1 MNWFLGLVGAL
12 LGVIFWDSDQGFAAI
27 VGFLVAFILVGQVRM
42 RGRIN
47 GLTEELKA
55 LRGRLAAYAAAAATH
70 APPPSAAAPAT
81 VTPASLSP
89 SPSYASALSSPA
101 SPPPLPMP
109 VAARPAASSASAT
122 SAGGQV
128 SGASTEPGVTHAT
141 TTASASRGTAWTPPP
156 PSAPNWMDHA
166 VLRAKAWFTEGNVPV
181 KVGVLVL
188 LFGVAAALRYAAA
201 QGYFTMPIELRLA
214 VFAAAA
220 LAGMTWGWRERL
232 RRPAFGL
239 SLQGGAIGVLLL
251 TVFAA
256 FRMYSLLPPMAA
268 FAMVVLLVAG
278 AALLAVL
285 QDAIWLALLGFLGG
299 YLAPVLIATGSANHV
314 GLFSYYAVLNAA
326 VFAISW
332 RRSWRLL
339 NLLGFG
345 FTFGVGAAWGA
356 TYYRP
361 ELFASVEPFLLLFF
375 LFYIVIGLVYVL
387 RQSEHK
393 RPWVDGTLVF
403 GTPLVAFPMQA
414 ALLRDDSLGLA
425 FSAIAVASVYA
436 GLVYFLRRRPG
447 ERLLSEAYGALAL
460 GFATLAVPLAFSA
473 STTAS
478 VWALEGAGAA
488 WLGLRQGRRFPWLA
502 GLALQLLAAGSYLI
516 SLDHHLPPEA
526 PTLLLNAT
534 WLGAAMLAFAG
545 FALALIHERH
555 APRFALPAIA
565 FWWGM
570 LWWAFGGLAQLDLA
584 GRVIGEWQF
593 AGVYVAISLGA
604 AAALRIVLRWP
615 RLDAAIATCS
625 LTGLLLVTW
634 AQARFGQPV
643 SEETAAV
650 WLLLA
655 IAWLAAMRALSEYAS
670 NGLAIAHLAGLW
682 ALASALTLQAGSL
695 TRGSGADV
703 PALADG
709 WRVLATSAPLAL
721 MLLFAWRR
729 PGTFAWPRA
738 AHFPD
743 YRWGWLAPAVGLLAI
758 GWTSALFAEGAAAPL
773 PYVPVLNPLELS
785 LLGVALL
792 LYAFAGAEAAL
803 RPLRQAAPLVAFAA
817 LTMATLR
824 AVHHLNGDP
833 WSPALLGT
841 GVAQASL
848 TVAWSLLGVGA
859 WILGSRRGDRRIW
872 WAGAA
877 LMGIVLVKLL
887 LVDRQ
892 YMGNMAGIVSFM
904 AVGLLLVGVG
914 YVAPTPARRATA
926 QGEP

>member
-12 LGVIFWDSDQGFAAI
+12 LGVLFWDSDEGFAAI

-42 RGRIN
+42 AGRFTA
-47 GLTEELKA
+47 LTEELKV
-55 LRGRLAAYAAAAATH
+55 LRGRLAAYAATAATH
-70 APPPSAAAPAT
+70 APAQPAAPA
-81 VTPASLSP
+81 SP
-89 SPSYASALSSPA
+89 SPASPSAPA
-101 SPPPLPMP
+101 SPPPLP
-109 VAARPAASSASAT
+109 AAASPITISAAAT
-122 SAGGQV
+122 SAGGQ
-128 SGASTEPGVTHAT
+128 ASAASVPQGVTHAPASAAASA
-141 TTASASRGTAWTPPP
+141 TASGPRGNAWTPPP
-156 PSAPNWMDHA
+156 PSGPNWMDHA

-181 KVGVLVL
+181 KIGVLVL

-201 QGYFTMPIELRLA
+201 QGYFTMPIEVRLA
-214 VFAAAA
+214 VIAAAA
-220 LAGMTWGWRERL
+220 LAGMAWGWRERL

-256 FRMYSLLPPMAA
+256 FRLYALLPPMAA

-299 YLAPVLIATGSANHV
+299 YLAPVLISTGSANHV

-361 ELFASVEPFLLLFF
+361 ELFASVEPFLVLFF

-414 ALLRDDSLGLA
+414 ALLKDDSLGLA
-425 FSAIAVASVYA
+425 FSAIVVA
-436 GLVYFLRRRPG
+436 LVYVALVVFLRRRPG

-516 SLDHHLPPEA
+516 SLDHRMPLEA

-534 WLGAAMLAFAG
+534 WLGAAMLSFSG
-545 FALALIHERH
+545 FALGLIHERH
-555 APRFALPAIA
+555 APRFALPAIT

-570 LWWAFGGLAQLDLA
+570 LWWAFAGLSQLDLA
-584 GRVIGEWQF
+584 ERVIGEWRF
-593 AGVYVAISLGA
+593 AGIYVAISLGA

-625 LTGLLLVTW
+625 VTGLLLVAW
-634 AQARFGQPV
+634 AQGHFGQPV
-643 SEETAAV
+643 SIETWAV
-650 WLLLA
+650 WLLFV
-655 IAWLAAMRALSEYAS
+655 IAWLAAMRALSAVAS

-682 ALASALTLQAGSL
+682 TLASAMSLQAGSL
-695 TRGSGADV
+695 TRGDGADV

-709 WRVLATSAPLAL
+709 WRVLAASAPLAL

-729 PGTFAWPRA
+729 PARFAWPRA
-738 AHFPD
+738 AHFPE
-743 YRWGWLAPAVGLLAI
+743 YRWGWLAPAAGLLAL
-758 GWTSALFAEGAAAPL
+758 GWISALFAEGASAPL
-773 PYVPVLNPLELS
+773 LYIPVLNPLELS

-792 LYAFAGAEAAL
+792 LYSFAGAEPRL
-803 RPLRQAAPLVAFAA
+803 RVLREAAPLVAFAA

-833 WSPALLGT
+833 WSPSLLGT

-914 YVAPTPARRATA
+914 YVAPTPARRVMA
-926 QGEP
+926 QDEP